1 MNQNKMIRAG
11 ILTMV
16 VLLMT
21 GCFRSPEKGLNKTI
35 PSPSGSYQISASSNE
50 DKSDKTKYL
59 CLKLRLTDSRGTELD
74 VAQTGASYTMKWALG
89 WMKEKDT
96 VVLYSSDIG
105 TYGYEIA
112 RDGKLREIETDKVV
126 IDRARE
132 LYEEKYK

>member
-1 MNQNKMIRAG
+1 MTENKMIGAG
-11 ILTMV
+11 ILTTV

-21 GCFRSPEKGLNKTI
+21 GCFRSPEKGLNRTI
-35 PSPSGSYQISASSNE
+35 PSPSGSYQISASVNKDE
-50 DKSDKTKYL
+50 SDKTRYL

-74 VAQTGASYTMKWALG
+74 VVQTSVSYTMKWALG

-105 TYGYEIA
+105 TCGYEIA
-112 RDGKLREIETDKVV
+112 KDGKLKEIETDKVV